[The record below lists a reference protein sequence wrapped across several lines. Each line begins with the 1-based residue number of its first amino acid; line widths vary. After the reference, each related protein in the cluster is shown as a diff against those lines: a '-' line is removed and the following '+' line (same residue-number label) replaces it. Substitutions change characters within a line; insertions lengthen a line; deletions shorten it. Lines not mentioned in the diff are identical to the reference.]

1 MKLHEEFKLYENMW
15 ETAKEPEQLTEAL
28 DYVAELKSK
37 AAAGEWYTEYFAV
50 GLAYEDKTTK
60 EILTMED
67 FGYDLPTDISNYAT
81 MPIVFGPNMYRTY
94 SKESHE
100 TLEDALYDV
109 INNLYSDSDLA
120 GEITNISDL
129 FNVALIG
136 DISDNS
142 ATFIVAYG
150 PDVQDDYGCYMRVSQ
165 KPLNSNK
172 NLGKYYRLKSS
183 TSAPHLLAEM
193 MDNGVMSDDSSD
205 PSFDKYRYA
214 WQAK

>member
-15 ETAKEPEQLTEAL
+15 ETSKEPEQLTEAI

-37 AAAGEWYTEYFAV
+37 AVVGEWYTEYFAV

-60 EILTMED
+60 EILTLED
-67 FGYDLPTDISNYAT
+67 LDYDIPTDLSNYNT
-81 MPIVFGPNMYRTY
+81 MPIVFGPNMHRTY

-100 TLEDALYDV
+100 TLEEALEDV

-120 GEITNISDL
+120 SEIANISDL
-129 FNVALIG
+129 FSVALMG
-136 DISDNS
+136 DTSDNS

-172 NLGKYYRLKSS
+172 NLGKYYRLRPS

-205 PSFDKYRYA
+205 PSFDKHRYA

>member
-15 ETAKEPEQLTEAL
+15 EATKEPEQLVEAL

-37 AAAGEWYTEYFAV
+37 ATAGAWYTEYFAV
-50 GLAYEDKTTK
+50 GLAYEDKTTE
-60 EILTMED
+60 EILTLED
-67 FGYDLPTDISNYAT
+67 LDYNIPEDLSNYNT

-100 TLEDALYDV
+100 TLEDALEYV

-120 GEITNISDL
+120 SEITNISDL
-129 FNVALIG
+129 FSVALMG
-136 DISDNS
+136 DTSDNS

-172 NLGKYYRLKSS
+172 NLGKYYRLKPS

-193 MDNGVMSDDSSD
+193 MDNGVMSDDSSA
-205 PSFDKYRYA
+205 PSFDRHRYA

>member
-1 MKLHEEFKLYENMW
+1 MNLYEACNLTDRMW
-15 ETAKEPEQLTEAL
+15 ETTKEPKQLTEAL
-28 DYVAELKSK
+28 DYVAALKSK
-37 AAAGEWYTEYFAV
+37 ATAGDWYTEYFAV
-50 GLAYEDKTTK
+50 GLAYEAKTTK
-60 EILTMED
+60 ELLTMED
-67 FGYDLPTDISNYAT
+67 FDYDPPTDLSNYAT

-100 TLEDALYDV
+100 TLEDALYEV

-142 ATFIVAYG
+142 ATFIVAYS
-150 PDVQDDYGCYMRVSQ
+150 PDVQDDYGCYVRVSQ

-193 MDNGVMSDDSSD
+193 MDTGVMSDDSSA